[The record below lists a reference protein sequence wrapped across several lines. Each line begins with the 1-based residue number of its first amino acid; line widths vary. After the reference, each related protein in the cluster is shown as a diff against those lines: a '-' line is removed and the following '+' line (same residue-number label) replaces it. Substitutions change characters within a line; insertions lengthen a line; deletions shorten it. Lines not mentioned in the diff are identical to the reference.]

1 MDENLSCRPG
11 IRQRPGVHWA
21 LELVFKNTP
30 KPFSDL

>member
-1 MDENLSCRPG
+1 MDEKWVPG

-21 LELVFKNTP
+21 LELVLKTNP